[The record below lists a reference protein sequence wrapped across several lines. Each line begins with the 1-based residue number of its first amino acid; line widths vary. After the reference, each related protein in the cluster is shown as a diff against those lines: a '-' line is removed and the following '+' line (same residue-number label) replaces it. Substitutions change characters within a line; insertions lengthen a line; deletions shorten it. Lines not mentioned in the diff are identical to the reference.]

1 MNYFTYAVR
10 YLLVI
15 AETNFQEAYWD
26 QVRLNDFWVNAIM
39 QMVDGNKN
47 EKRN

>member
-1 MNYFTYAVR
+1 MNYLTYAVR

-26 QVRLNDFWVNAIM
+26 QTRVNDIWAAALER
-39 QMVDGNKN
+39 MVKGK
-47 EKRN
+47 EKSK

>member
-26 QVRLNDFWVNAIM
+26 QVKVNDIWAAALVKMIKKKKINY
-39 QMVDGNKN
+39 
-47 EKRN
+47 

>member
-26 QVRLNDFWVNAIM
+26 QTRVNDIWAAALAE
-39 QMVDGNKN
+39 MVKKNKK
-47 EKRN
+47 ERA